1 MKSALVLN
9 RLATDL
15 LSKHLLSEDV
25 VSEVL
30 MHILYFIMQ
39 LEIIEFY
46 DSSYFSKQISKYVD
60 VYQAYYSNVL
70 V

>member
-1 MKSALVLN
+1 MKFALMLN

-60 VYQAYYSNVL
+60 VYKAYYSNVL